1 VRRTPNLSTREQVGD
16 DARVLEM
23 VDLADAGFD
32 ARLRQ
37 VGDDDWNRS
46 TPCAEWD
53 VYRLV
58 NHVVIGGGRYGRLVR
73 GGTRDAFIA
82 ERQLDALVDGAV
94 AAWESNATTCR
105 EAFAEPGALD
115 RIVPFSTG
123 DIAGARL
130 LSIRIVEVAV
140 HTWDLARALGLD
152 ESMDPRLAGFALAAF
167 AENNL
172 PLGAGGVPFF
182 DEPTQ
187 GAFTDDL
194 DRLLRLA
201 GREP

>member
-1 VRRTPNLSTREQVGD
+1 MTDL
-16 DARVLEM
+16 LEM
-23 VDLADAGFD
+23 LNLADAGFD
-32 ARLRQ
+32 LRVRQ
-37 VGDDDWNRS
+37 VGDGDWNRP

-94 AAWESNATTCR
+94 PAWESDARTCR
-105 EAFAEPGALD
+105 EAFAEPGALE

-123 DIAGARL
+123 DIPGARL
-130 LSIRIVEVAV
+130 LSIRIVEVAI
-140 HTWDLARALGLD
+140 HSWDLARALGLD
-152 ESMDPRLAGFALAAF
+152 ESMNPQLAAF
-167 AENNL
+167 TLAAFSDNAL

-182 DEPTQ
+182 DEPTH
-187 GAFTDDL
+187 GEVTGDL